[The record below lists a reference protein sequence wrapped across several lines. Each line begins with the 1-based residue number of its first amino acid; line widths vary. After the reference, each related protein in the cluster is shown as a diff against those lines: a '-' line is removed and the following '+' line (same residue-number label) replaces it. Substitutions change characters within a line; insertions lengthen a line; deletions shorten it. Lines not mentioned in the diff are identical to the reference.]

1 MILTDNW
8 MSSNGFSDKVKT
20 LGEVMTTKE
29 IEKLYELPVNAVVQ
43 DIRLGKIKSGHFRQS
58 GKTWLVT
65 RVEANRV
72 YSNYKRRERKTNQT
86 G

>member
-43 DIRLGKIKSGHFRQS
+43 DIRLGKIKNGHFR
-58 GKTWLVT
+58 
-65 RVEANRV
+65 
-72 YSNYKRRERKTNQT
+72 
-86 G
+86 

>member
-8 MSSNGFSDKVKT
+8 LSSNGFDDKVKT

-29 IEKLYELPVNAVVQ
+29 IEKLYDLPVNTVVQ
-43 DIRLGKIKSGHFRQS
+43 DIRLGKIKNGHFRQS
-58 GKTWLVT
+58 SKTWLVT

-72 YSNYKRRERKTNQT
+72 YSNYKRRGSKTNQT
-86 G
+86 D